1 MHRVDI
7 SEPKFSE
14 SEIPGWK
21 KIFNGQVQK
30 GDPMWTQYLEEAIKF
45 DARMVDAWNKIV
57 DVILVYV
64 GIQVLFYLYLQLL
77 IMESRIGHSIH
88 CHLDPFYHRKL

>member
-7 SEPKFSE
+7 SEPRSSE
-14 SEIPGWK
+14 SEIPEWK
-21 KIFNGQVQK
+21 RFFDGQVQK
-30 GDPMWTQYLEEAIKF
+30 GDPIWTQYLEEANEF
-45 DARMVDAWNKIV
+45 DARMVDGWNKIV

-64 GIQVLFYLYLQLL
+64 GIQVLCNLHLQLL

-88 CHLDPFYHRKL
+88 CHLDSFYHRKR